1 MAGRS
6 TTRGSFGWRQV
17 RVLGMV
23 VGALFLLGY
32 GVYRVGKIFDIFA
45 DRYEVYTLVPTGL
58 GLREGAP
65 VTLAG
70 QRVGQV
76 TEIRFIPVG
85 AKADGNNLRIRLAL
99 NADVV
104 SQVRRDS
111 RAFLRTQGLLG
122 DKFVDIAPGS
132 EASPALQP
140 GDTLIAGE
148 SLDLDQFLERAAGL
162 MDEAGAVVTD
172 VRTLTAGLVAG
183 QGTLG
188 QLVSDD
194 ELYGRLVVTTAQ
206 LEETLAMV
214 NDADGTF
221 GRFLRDPAV
230 YDEIHSAVARVDS
243 IGALI
248 LYGSGTLS
256 QLLQSDSLYQ
266 GLMATALRAD
276 SALGGLNAFV
286 GGLTEGQGTLQ
297 RILTDPALYDELLKA
312 VIDAQTLIQGIRD
325 DPSAFKPEIRVRIG
339 W

>member
-6 TTRGSFGWRQV
+6 TTRGSFAWRQA
-17 RVLGMV
+17 RVAGLFLLG
-23 VGALFLLGY
+23 LLLLGY

-45 DRYEVYTLVPTGL
+45 DRYQVYTLVPTAL

-76 TEIRFIPVG
+76 AEIAFIPVPS
-85 AKADGNNLRIRLAL
+85 KASGNNLRITLAL
-99 NADVV
+99 NQDVAP
-104 SQVRRDS
+104 QVRADS

-132 EASPALQP
+132 ENARVLAS
-140 GDTLIAGE
+140 GDTMLAGE

-162 MDEAGAVVTD
+162 MDETGAVITD

-183 QGTLG
+183 EGTLG
-188 QLVSDD
+188 QLMNDD
-194 ELYGRLVVTTAQ
+194 ELYGRLVVTTAR
-206 LEETLAMV
+206 LEETLVQV

-221 GRFLRDPAV
+221 GRLLHDPAV
-230 YDEIHSAVARVDS
+230 YDQIHSAVARVDS
-243 IGALI
+243 IGQLI
-248 LYGSGTLS
+248 LYGDGSLS
-256 QLLQSDSLYQ
+256 QLLRSDSLYH
-266 GLMATALRAD
+266 GLMGTALRAD
-276 SALGGLNAFV
+276 SALGGINALV
-286 GGLTEGQGTLQ
+286 GRMTEGEGTLQ
-297 RILTDPALYDELLKA
+297 RLINDPLLYDELLKA
-312 VIDAQTLIQGIRD
+312 IIDAQTLIQGIRD